1 MVLIPKAR
9 PIYRKVLVQTNSTL
23 TEVLMK
29 IGIITIAS
37 FIFSL
42 SMPLAF
48 AGTQLDFDK
57 VDLKNFTLDYR
68 DSKGAASFEKL
79 EAKVGDFSLSFKD
92 YQVDLQKDQ
101 GKILFQKDDTS
112 LLIEQIQGSVLDSV
126 TVLSLDNASL
136 YVEPEARFKFH
147 MDGGEFELGDGVQSL
162 GQMSMECK
170 SERGR
175 NGDILSFLRPCFTLG
190 HLSIP
195 FLNISEFSKDS
206 MAKVFPI
213 EEIENQD
220 FSEQIKKIKGPDS
233 LKDIKLFIANNRY
246 NLSLKTKFVLKLKLK
261 MEGKAEYQEAQ
272 NRIVFSVD
280 KAKIG
285 FFSVRK
291 LVLKEIQKA
300 GIKNVQ
306 VFGYNIII
314 NL

>member
-1 MVLIPKAR
+1 
-9 PIYRKVLVQTNSTL
+9 
-23 TEVLMK
+23 
-29 IGIITIAS
+29 
-37 FIFSL
+37 
-42 SMPLAF
+42 
-48 AGTQLDFDK
+48 
-57 VDLKNFTLDYR
+57 
-68 DSKGAASFEKL
+68 
-79 EAKVGDFSLSFKD
+79 
-92 YQVDLQKDQ
+92 
-101 GKILFQKDDTS
+101 
-112 LLIEQIQGSVLDSV
+112 
-126 TVLSLDNASL
+126 
-136 YVEPEARFKFH
+136 
-147 MDGGEFELGDGVQSL
+147 
-162 GQMSMECK
+162 
-170 SERGR
+170 
-175 NGDILSFLRPCFTLG
+175 
-190 HLSIP
+190 
-195 FLNISEFSKDS
+195 